1 MAPVLPPPLLD
12 EIALA
17 PPGPGTV
24 AFFDMDGTLVAG
36 FTAFAFAFE
45 RMRRPARSDLGV
57 GAVAL
62 QYQLGRVD
70 FSELLRASAR
80 AMAGSTTDD
89 VAEVARSVYEAQI
102 ASWVY
107 PEARKIIEN
116 HRARGHQV
124 VLISAANEFQ
134 VIHVA
139 ADLEVDHVISNRLE
153 VDDEGRLTGE
163 VLHPIVH
170 GAGKATRA
178 VEFAEAGDLDLGDAF
193 FYTDGYEDLPL
204 LEMVGHPQPL
214 NPDRRLARE
223 AKRRGWTEAS
233 FESRGRPT
241 RSQMARTI
249 LAQTSVLPAATA
261 GMMTGLLNRSRR
273 QAVNLTM
280 STWGDYA
287 TSLAGVH
294 LDVTGEHHLWSDRP
308 CVFMFNHQ
316 SNFDGVILMKLLR
329 ENVTAVAKAE
339 LRHLPIVGMIFA
351 LGDVVFI
358 DRSDTE
364 RSVNALTEAA
374 ETLRSGLSIAIAP
387 EGSRQ
392 RTPRLGDFKKGGF
405 HLAVAAQV
413 PIVPIAIHNSLDVQP
428 RGSLVL
434 RPGHVRIEAL
444 APVQT
449 TGLEAADV
457 PSLLREVRAGFLDAL
472 GQA

>member
-1 MAPVLPPPLLD
+1 MLPPPLLD

-17 PPGPGTV
+17 PPGPRTV

-36 FTAFAFAFE
+36 FTAFAFALE
-45 RMRRPARSDLGV
+45 RMRRPAPADLGV
-57 GAVAL
+57 GAMAL

-70 FSELLRASAR
+70 FSDLLRASAK
-80 AMAGSTTDD
+80 AMAGSTTEE
-89 VAEVARSVYEAQI
+89 VAEVARAVYEDQI

-107 PEARKIIEN
+107 PEARSIIQN
-116 HRARGHQV
+116 HRSRGHQV

-134 VIHVA
+134 VVHVA
-139 ADLEVDHVISNRLE
+139 ADLGVDHVISNRLE
-153 VDDEGRLTGE
+153 VDDDGHLTGE
-163 VLHPIVH
+163 VETPIVH
-170 GAGKATRA
+170 GPGKATRA
-178 VEFAEAGDLDLGDAF
+178 VEFAEARGFDLGEAF

-204 LEMVGHPQPL
+204 LELVGHPQPL

-223 AKRRGWTEAS
+223 ARRRGWTEAS

-241 RSQMARTI
+241 RSQIARTVM
-249 LAQTSVLPAATA
+249 AQASVLPAATA
-261 GMMTGLLNRSRR
+261 GLMTGLLNRSKR
-273 QAVNLTM
+273 QAVDLTM

-287 TSLAGVH
+287 TSLAGVR
-294 LDVTGEHHLWSDRP
+294 LEVTGGQHLWSDRP

-316 SNFDGVILMKLLR
+316 SNFDGLILMKLLR

-339 LRHLPIVGMIFA
+339 LRHLPIIGMIFA

-364 RSVNALTEAA
+364 ESVKALSEAA
-374 ETLRSGLSIAIAP
+374 DTLRSGISIAIAP

-413 PIVPIAIHNSLDVQP
+413 PIVPIVIHNSLDVQP
-428 RGSLVL
+428 RGSVVL
-434 RPGHVRIEAL
+434 RPGSVRVDVL
-444 APVQT
+444 DPVRT
-449 TGLEAADV
+449 ADLGPADV
-457 PSLLREVRAGFLDAL
+457 PALVRDVRARFLDAL
-472 GQA
+472 GQPSA